1 MKTPLTTRNFI
12 YTLTLLLLLITS
24 CSDSTKNI
32 YNKTANTKKNTPE
45 STINFRTVGLLNDAN
60 KKVIDIA
67 SIGFN
72 NSKELKESLII
83 LKIKNDHQKI
93 ESELR
98 KITND
103 KLIIIPEPIFDLDLN
118 QTFLNGSN
126 STYYLVSL
134 LEKEI
139 NNQIKL
145 FESIEKVSSDQQ
157 FREFAVQSKELLINN
172 NNSLEDLL

>member
-24 CSDSTKNI
+24 CSDSNRNI
-32 YNKTANTKKNTPE
+32 YNKTANTKKNSPE
-45 STINFRTVGLLNDAN
+45 STINFRTVGLLNDTN

-83 LKIKNDHQKI
+83 LKIKKDHQKI

-103 KLIIIPEPIFDLDLN
+103 NLIIIPEPIFNLDLN

-126 STYYLVSL
+126 STYYIVSL

-145 FESIEKVSSDQQ
+145 LESIEKVSTDQQ
-157 FREFAVQSKELLINN
+157 FKKFAIQSKELLLDN
-172 NNSLEDLL
+172 NNSLDDLI